1 MIGIKTPN
9 DNLLFTLFEREQSLP
24 DFGATSVS
32 SARVHPAMGGKLKD
46 DTAQSTLSLSG
57 AVQPPSRHTLT
68 DTKQPR
74 ITHLLG
80 GKASLVLGKD
90 EAQDESKES
99 DVKEE
104 SEVASQA
111 VSSQALPTQEYHAS
125 SCSAPPSEVPTQSY
139 DDASSQP
146 AAVQPEES
154 KPCAPVSTVVGESD
168 NAAQVAE
175 NDAPRKRRR
184 LQQAA
189 DSDDEDAAAGVQ
201 KVGIKAEQVDPDD
214 WRERI
219 KVSTLS

>member
-1 MIGIKTPN
+1 
-9 DNLLFTLFEREQSLP
+9 
-24 DFGATSVS
+24 
-32 SARVHPAMGGKLKD
+32 MGGKLKD

-111 VSSQALPTQEYHAS
+111 VSSQALPTQEYRAP

-146 AAVQPEES
+146 NPVVQLFEDS

-219 KVSTLS
+219 KVSILA

>member
-1 MIGIKTPN
+1 
-9 DNLLFTLFEREQSLP
+9 
-24 DFGATSVS
+24 
-32 SARVHPAMGGKLKD
+32 MGGKLKD

-80 GKASLVLGKD
+80 GKTALVLGID
-90 EAQDESKES
+90 EAQDDSKET
-99 DVKEE
+99 DVKDENVQQDT
-104 SEVASQA
+104 SDLASQA
-111 VSSQALPTQEYHAS
+111 VSSQALPTQEYRAS
-125 SCSAPPSEVPTQSY
+125 SCSEPPSEVPTQSY

-146 AAVQPEES
+146 NPVVQLEDS

-219 KVSTLS
+219 KVSILARLFWSFWLKEPCRRMRSELLPTFMPSPAKH

>member
-1 MIGIKTPN
+1 
-9 DNLLFTLFEREQSLP
+9 
-24 DFGATSVS
+24 
-32 SARVHPAMGGKLKD
+32 MGGKLKD

-80 GKASLVLGKD
+80 GKASLVLGRD

-111 VSSQALPTQEYHAS
+111 VSSQALPTQEYRAP

-146 AAVQPEES
+146 NPVVQLFEDS

-175 NDAPRKRRR
+175 NDAPRKRKR

-219 KVSTLS
+219 KVSILAGLCWSFWLKEPCRRMRSELLPTFMPSPAKH

>member
-1 MIGIKTPN
+1 
-9 DNLLFTLFEREQSLP
+9 
-24 DFGATSVS
+24 
-32 SARVHPAMGGKLKD
+32 MGGKLKD

-80 GKASLVLGKD
+80 GKTALVLGID
-90 EAQDESKES
+90 EAQDDSKET
-99 DVKEE
+99 DVKDENVQQDT
-104 SEVASQA
+104 SDLASQA
-111 VSSQALPTQEYHAS
+111 VSSQALPTQEYRAS
-125 SCSAPPSEVPTQSY
+125 SCSEPPSEVPTQSY

-146 AAVQPEES
+146 AAVQPEDS
-154 KPCAPVSTVVGESD
+154 TPCASVTTVVGVSD
-168 NAAQVAE
+168 DAAQVAE

-189 DSDDEDAAAGVQ
+189 DSDDEDAAAGAQ
-201 KVGIKAEQVDPDD
+201 KAGID

-219 KVSTLS
+219 KVSILA

>member
-1 MIGIKTPN
+1 
-9 DNLLFTLFEREQSLP
+9 
-24 DFGATSVS
+24 
-32 SARVHPAMGGKLKD
+32 MGGKLKD

-189 DSDDEDAAAGVQ
+189 DSDDEDAAAGVPDSDDEDAAAGVQ

-219 KVSTLS
+219 KVSIRA